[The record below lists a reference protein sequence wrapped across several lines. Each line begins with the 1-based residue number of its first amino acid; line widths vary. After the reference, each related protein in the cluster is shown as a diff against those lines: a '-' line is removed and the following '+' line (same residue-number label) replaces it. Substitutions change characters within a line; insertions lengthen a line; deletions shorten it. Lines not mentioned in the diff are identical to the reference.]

1 MKTNNK
7 KIALVT
13 GGSKRI
19 GASICEE
26 LHKSNIN
33 VMIHYKNS
41 KEDALH
47 LKDKLNKI
55 RSNST
60 DIVQGD
66 LCKTES
72 YEKIISNVIKR
83 FGQLDYLVNNASSY
97 FPTQI
102 DNLNEDDWNDL
113 ISTNLK
119 APLFLCQAAAKF
131 LKEKK
136 GSIVNITDAN
146 ENNPKKNYIIYNLA
160 KSGLVSLTRSL
171 AVDLAPHVR
180 VNAVAPGVILW
191 PEDGQESEVDYRE
204 NLISLT
210 FLKKQGTP
218 KNIAKA
224 VFFLLS
230 TATYT
235 TGEIIHVDGGGTNK

>member
-1 MKTNNK
+1 LKTNNK

-26 LHKSNIN
+26 LHKTNIN

-55 RSNST
+55 RSNTT

-66 LCKTES
+66 LCKIES

-119 APLFLCQAAAKF
+119 ASLFLCQAAAKF

-191 PEDGQESEVDYRE
+191 PEDGQESEAGYRE
-204 NLISLT
+204 NLISQT
-210 FLKKQGTP
+210 FLKKQGVP

-224 VFFLLS
+224 VVFLLT
-230 TATYT
+230 TAAYT
-235 TGEIIHVDGGGTNK
+235 TGEIIHVDGGSAYK

>member
-66 LCKTES
+66 LCKKES

-83 FGQLDYLVNNASSY
+83 FGRLDYLVNNASSY

-146 ENNPKKNYIIYNLA
+146 ENNPKKNYIIYNLT

-171 AVDLAPHVR
+171 AVDLAPNVR
-180 VNAVAPGVILW
+180 VNAVAPGAILW
-191 PEDGQESEVDYRE
+191 PEDGQESEVGYRE
-204 NLISLT
+204 NLISQT
-210 FLKKQGTP
+210 FLKKQGAP

-235 TGEIIHVDGGGTNK
+235 TGEIIHVDGGGAYK

>member
-19 GASICEE
+19 GASICNE

-41 KEDALH
+41 KEDALN

-146 ENNPKKNYIIYNLA
+146 ENNPKKNYIIYNLT

-191 PEDGQESEVDYRE
+191 PEDGQESEAGYRE
-204 NLISLT
+204 NLISQT
-210 FLKKQGTP
+210 FLKKQGVP

-224 VFFLLS
+224 VVFLLT
-230 TATYT
+230 TAAYT
-235 TGEIIHVDGGGTNK
+235 TGEIIHVDGGSAYK

>member
-146 ENNPKKNYIIYNLA
+146 ENNPKKNYIIYNLT

-171 AVDLAPHVR
+171 AVDLAPNVR
-180 VNAVAPGVILW
+180 VNAVAPGAILW
-191 PEDGQESEVDYRE
+191 PEDGQESEVGYRE
-204 NLISLT
+204 NLISQT

-235 TGEIIHVDGGGTNK
+235 TGEIIHVDGGNAYK

>member
-41 KEDALH
+41 KEDALR

-55 RSNST
+55 GSNST

-83 FGQLDYLVNNASSY
+83 FGQLDYLVNNASIY

-102 DNLNEDDWNDL
+102 GNLNEDDWNDL

-146 ENNPKKNYIIYNLA
+146 ENNPKKNYIIYNLT
-160 KSGLVSLTRSL
+160 KSGLVSLTKSL
-171 AVDLAPHVR
+171 AVDLAPNVR
-180 VNAVAPGVILW
+180 VNAVAPGAILW
-191 PEDGQESEVDYRE
+191 PEDGQESEAGYRE
-204 NLISLT
+204 NLISQT
-210 FLKKQGTP
+210 FLKKQGVP

-224 VFFLLS
+224 VVFLLT
-230 TATYT
+230 TAAYT
-235 TGEIIHVDGGGTNK
+235 TGEIIHVDGGSAYK